1 MIVDKPAGLTSH
13 DVVGQVRRIR
23 GTRRVGH
30 AGTLDPMATGV
41 LVVLLGEA
49 TKLSGVLTTDAKTY
63 EAEVTFGIS
72 TESLDADGKVLKRVE
87 LGNDWLSITALQMA
101 LEQERHRRLQIPPQ
115 VSAIK
120 VDGQRAYARARQGE
134 VVDLAARDVK
144 MHDLVLLSPES
155 ITAASQSIR
164 VQMRVSKGYYVRS
177 FAQDLGERLGVPAH
191 LSSLRRISSG
201 PFSIDQASPW
211 PPTNETPLMPVAD
224 ATRIALPCV
233 QVTEEGALRL
243 EQGKRLHPEHFVGT
257 LPDQTAVPWA
267 AFRETRLLALIER
280 ASDDEYRVK
289 RGMNDPDASN

>member
-49 TKLSGVLTTDAKTY
+49 TKLSGILTTDAKTY
-63 EAEVTFGIS
+63 EAEITFGTS
-72 TESLDADGKVLKRVE
+72 TESLDADGKVVKRVE
-87 LGNDWLSITALQMA
+87 LSDDWLSMNALEMA

-120 VDGQRAYARARQGE
+120 VEGKRAYARARQGE

-144 MHDLVLLSPES
+144 LHELVLLSPDS
-155 ITAASQSIR
+155 VTTASQSIR
-164 VQMRVSKGYYVRS
+164 VKLRVSKGYYVRS
-177 FAQDLGERLGVPAH
+177 FAQDLGQRLGVPSH
-191 LSSLRRISSG
+191 LSSLRRTSSG
-201 PFSIDQASPW
+201 PFTIDQASSW
-211 PPTNETPLMPVAD
+211 PPTLDTPLLPVAQ
-224 ATRIALPCV
+224 ATRIALPTV

-243 EQGKRLHPEHFVGT
+243 AQGKRLLKEHFEGKFPEPPVDP
-257 LPDQTAVPWA
+257 LA
-267 AFRETRLLALIER
+267 AFHETQLLALIER
-280 ASDDEYRVK
+280 ASDGEYRVK
-289 RGMNDPDASN
+289 RGMNDPDASK